1 VADSAGNSP
10 QTVALTGTGTTPV
23 TLSVSSLYLGYV
35 VAGNTSAAKSVTLTN
50 WENVALGFSSIATT
64 GDFAIASNTCG
75 TGIAAGAKCTV
86 GVTFSPTAVGARTG
100 ALTFS
105 DNADNSP
112 QSVSLTGT
120 GDAPVT
126 VSPASLTFAGQPSGT
141 ISAAQTVTLTNP
153 LNTSVTVSTP
163 VVTEG
168 FAVVVAS
175 NTCRGSVGHGH
186 TCKVGVVFAPTAI
199 GSYAGA
205 LTFSFN
211 AFGSPIVVP
220 LSGTGLAPV
229 LVSIAVTP
237 ANPAIFLP
245 LGQTTQQFA
254 ATGTYSDGS
263 TQNLT
268 NTATWTSSAPGVAT
282 ISTTGLASAV
292 ALGQTTIEAAS
303 GGIEGS
309 TTLNVTRFV
318 WTGSLNTARWY
329 QSATLLNNGT
339 DLMAGGYAGIAS
351 AELYNPAAGTFTYT
365 TGSLNTGRWGQTA
378 TLLNNGT
385 VLMVGGEG
393 ALASAELYNPA
404 TGTFSYTGSLN
415 TRRSGYPATLL
426 NNGMVLIAGGWGA
439 YGFSLASAE
448 LYNPATGTFSYTG
461 SMNTARYNYTATL
474 LNNGMVLMAG
484 GCSDAYCNPIATAEL
499 YNPATGTFTYTGSMN
514 TARSGSATL
523 LNNGLVLV
531 AGGAGNN
538 ASAELY
544 NPATG
549 TFSYTGS
556 LNTARNA
563 HTATLL
569 NNGMVL
575 IAGGLTYGSIFTANA
590 ELYNPATE
598 TFSDA
603 GSMNVPRGWAYTA
616 TLLNNG
622 MVLVA
627 GGVEINQQTGYWVP
641 LSSAEVYVP
650 DTLTPP
656 DLESI
661 AVTPGTSTLSPGG
674 TQQFIATG
682 TFSDGSTQQLASVT
696 WSSSNPNVAQIT
708 NDVTNHGVAL
718 AVAAGTVTIAATA
731 GSVSGTARLTV
742 K

>member
-1 VADSAGNSP
+1 
-10 QTVALTGTGTTPV
+10 
-23 TLSVSSLYLGYV
+23 
-35 VAGNTSAAKSVTLTN
+35 
-50 WENVALGFSSIATT
+50 
-64 GDFAIASNTCG
+64 
-75 TGIAAGAKCTV
+75 
-86 GVTFSPTAVGARTG
+86 
-100 ALTFS
+100 
-105 DNADNSP
+105 
-112 QSVSLTGT
+112 
-120 GDAPVT
+120 
-126 VSPASLTFAGQPSGT
+126 
-141 ISAAQTVTLTNP
+141 
-153 LNTSVTVSTP
+153 
-163 VVTEG
+163 
-168 FAVVVAS
+168 
-175 NTCRGSVGHGH
+175 
-186 TCKVGVVFAPTAI
+186 
-199 GSYAGA
+199 
-205 LTFSFN
+205 
-211 AFGSPIVVP
+211 
-220 LSGTGLAPV
+220 V
-229 LVSIAVTP
+229 L
-237 ANPAIFLP
+237 F
-245 LGQTTQQFA
+245 
-254 ATGTYSDGS
+254 
-263 TQNLT
+263 
-268 NTATWTSSAPGVAT
+268 
-282 ISTTGLASAV
+282 
-292 ALGQTTIEAAS
+292 
-303 GGIEGS
+303 
-309 TTLNVTRFV
+309 
-318 WTGSLNTARWY
+318 
-329 QSATLLNNGT
+329 
-339 DLMAGGYAGIAS
+339 
-351 AELYNPAAGTFTYT
+351 
-365 TGSLNTGRWGQTA
+365 
-378 TLLNNGT
+378 
-385 VLMVGGEG
+385 
-393 ALASAELYNPA
+393 
-404 TGTFSYTGSLN
+404 
-415 TRRSGYPATLL
+415 
-426 NNGMVLIAGGWGA
+426 AGGWGA
-439 YGFSLASAE
+439 YGVSLASAE